1 MKQRTED
8 RRNKLN
14 VEKEESED
22 QFALK
27 QPALESVTN
36 TITLTYD
43 RVQKPPS
50 PPRKVKKSF
59 TAEKALPMSR
69 WVTPG
74 PGYYDTAHEYDSLR
88 IKNSYKAVCFNY
100 HGTVRKHESE
110 FKSILGPGSHTLP
123 QENCA
128 PLISF
133 SGRVDPVL
141 AEKAMRVRR
150 ILVHKDESQPNFI
163 DQVSSFGKS
172 PVTKIDLLPKLFVKE
187 KGVGPGSYDP
197 VLPDYSNSCTIIK
210 ERSKSVTKVKKTV
223 SEREERKLDLEG
235 VYKYLYAS
243 PGRSFGLLIK
253 PKDSNNT
260 PGPGTY
266 DHEAKDRA
274 SKKQTVRRT
283 PVKKRMPVIVA
294 IQTSKKGKVVEK
306 KINGTFSKAPRDG
319 RSPLSRA
326 PVIDAKKSP
335 PPKKEKEGLDKG
347 GERKTVVEV
356 CTFGARPKKYVDT
369 SPTPAPDAYP
379 TDYLTKSSR
388 GVVLS
393 RTGHASLQQKYYSD
407 KFYDTVD
414 LYKGPAIGFG
424 SEKKDVTIRKTD
436 LPGPGSYNTISYVG
450 RVPEYAYALSKS
462 NNSSN
467 IL

>member
-8 RRNKLN
+8 RRNKLKT
-14 VEKEESED
+14 EKEESED
-22 QFALK
+22 QFVLK
-27 QPALESVTN
+27 QPVLESVTN

-43 RVQKPPS
+43 RIPKPPS
-50 PPRKVKKSF
+50 PARKVKKSF

-74 PGYYDTAHEYDSLR
+74 PGYYDTVHEYDSER

-110 FKSILGPGSHTLP
+110 LKSILGPGSHTLP
-123 QENCA
+123 EENCA

-133 SGRVDPVL
+133 SGRVDPILV
-141 AEKAMRVRR
+141 EKAMKVRR
-150 ILVHKDESQPNFI
+150 KLIPEDKSQPDFI
-163 DQVSSFGKS
+163 EQVSSFGKS
-172 PVTKIDLLPKLFVKE
+172 PVTKFNLLPRLFVK
-187 KGVGPGSYDP
+187 KSGVGPGSYNP
-197 VLPDYSNSCTIIK
+197 VLPDYSNMCTIIK
-210 ERSKSVTKVKKTV
+210 QRSKSVTRVKKTIPV
-223 SEREERKLDLEG
+223 QEKHKLDLEG

-253 PKDSNNT
+253 PKDSDTT

-266 DHEAKDRA
+266 DHEAKNPVI
-274 SKKQTVRRT
+274 KKIVARRT
-283 PVKKRMPVIVA
+283 PVKRRVPMRVPMIA
-294 IQTSKKGKVVEK
+294 TIQVSRKGKVVEK

-335 PPKKEKEGLDKG
+335 PPTDKEEKK
-347 GERKTVVEV
+347 KTVLEV
-356 CTFGARPKKYVDT
+356 CTFGARPKKYIDT
-369 SPTPAPDAYP
+369 SPTPAPNAYS
-379 TDYLTKSSR
+379 TDYLTASTR
-388 GVVLS
+388 GAVLS
-393 RTGHASLQQKYYSD
+393 RTGHTSLQQKYYSD

-414 LYKGPAIGFG
+414 IYKGPAISFG

-450 RVPEYAYALSKS
+450 RVPEYAYATSKS

-467 IL
+467 ITD